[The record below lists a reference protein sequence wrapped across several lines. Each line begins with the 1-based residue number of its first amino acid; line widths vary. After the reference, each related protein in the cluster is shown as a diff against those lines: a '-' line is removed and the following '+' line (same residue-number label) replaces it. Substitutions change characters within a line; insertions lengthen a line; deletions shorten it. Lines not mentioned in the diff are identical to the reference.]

1 MFSLIAGNCVIE
13 SEETVMETA
22 EQLKEITEELQI
34 FKSVLELTIL
44 KMLELLVVIILFL
57 K

>member
-22 EQLKEITEELQI
+22 EQLKEIRRITNPVYFQS
-34 FKSVLELTIL
+34 F
-44 KMLELLVVIILFL
+44 F
-57 K
+57 